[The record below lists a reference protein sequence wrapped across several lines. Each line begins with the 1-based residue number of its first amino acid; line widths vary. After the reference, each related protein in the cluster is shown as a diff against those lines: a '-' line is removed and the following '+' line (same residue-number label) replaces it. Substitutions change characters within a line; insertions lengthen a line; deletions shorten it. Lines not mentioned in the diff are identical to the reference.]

1 MKKLAVLLVA
11 TAALAPS
18 IASAQVRVTEAAQ
31 NRASTNAYF
40 SNNNEPAIG
49 LTRKADFFVKPLYV
63 SSDSRDANV
72 RRNEVTTMLRATIEA
87 ASEQGISLVAG
98 DFTLEPLTAETLE
111 DLTFGRGSRP
121 DTTRVTI
128 YARLPVDGSIDSTES
143 ADERINPF
151 VKSIAATGR
160 SYIDTGKTDLAI
172 TDPDQ
177 YRLEVVKVI
186 AREAKSYS
194 AQFGSDYG
202 VEIRGLDTD
211 LFWKQAGE
219 TEVFLYIKH
228 NFVIKPK

>member
-1 MKKLAVLLVA
+1 MRTLTLLITTA
-11 TAALAPS
+11 AALAP
-18 IASAQVRVTEAAQ
+18 ALAGAQVRVTEAAQ
-31 NRASTNAYF
+31 NRSDTNAYF
-40 SNNNEPAIG
+40 ANNEPAIG

-63 SSDSRDANV
+63 SSDSRDATV
-72 RRNEVTTMLRATIEA
+72 RKSEVTTMLEATMA
-87 ASEQGISLVAG
+87 AAKAQNIQLVAG
-98 DFTLEPLTAETLE
+98 DYTLEPLTAETLD

-160 SYIDTGKTDLAI
+160 SYIDTGRTDLAI
-172 TDPDQ
+172 TKPDQ
-177 YRLEVVKVI
+177 YRLDVVKAI
-186 AREAKSYS
+186 AAEARSYS

-202 VEIRGLDTD
+202 VEIRGLETD

-228 NFVIKPK
+228 SFVISPK